1 MILTL
6 TALVGRSLARVRGA
20 LLGVA
25 GLLSALQVAIV
36 LQAASHD
43 QPTFETLG
51 RLTPEFIQRWL
62 GDNIVAFASF
72 GGLVAF
78 GYFHPVV
85 LLLVAM
91 VAAFV
96 ASEPAA
102 DVEGGQVDLLLSRP
116 VARHWLVTRSAVL
129 SLVSPLMLAALM
141 IASTSVAVAAFSP
154 PSARGPSAVT
164 LVTLAAHLVGVA
176 WCWRTV
182 ARARRGRTAARGRF
196 RPGRDSRRRTVLRQP
211 ARRVLEAGT
220 RRRRVLAVSLLS
232 RDRNRGRFIESG
244 RRSVPPWLRRRH
256 SHRAVALAF
265 PHERSLIV
273 PVLLIAVASV
283 GSLIARFAHR
293 RAWRTAAGRRVP
305 TSRSPGRSSSSASST
320 SRRHRSSSH
329 AFPVRR
335 AWFASGG
342 IAMSLGGALNVLQRL
357 YVRRAP
363 GVARVS
369 RRKPGHDGAG
379 RDVRHACRCA
389 CRTRAQFLMLLGLLL
404 ATTALSVR
412 WGHRNNAES
421 LGTD

>member
-36 LQAASHD
+36 LQAASYD

-116 VARHWLVTRSAVL
+116 IARHWLVTRSAVL

-176 WCWRTV
+176 WCFGALSLALAGV
-182 ARARRGRTAARGRF
+182 ARRRAAAF
-196 RPGRDSRRRTVLRQP
+196 VP
-211 ARRVLEAGT
+211 AAI
-220 RRRRVLAVSLLS
+220 A
-232 RDRNRGRFIESG
+232 
-244 RRSVPPWLRRRH
+244 
-256 SHRAVALAF
+256 AVALF
-265 PHERSLIV
+265 FV
-273 PVLLIAVASV
+273 NLLAAS
-283 GSLIARFAHR
+283 
-293 RAWRTAAGRRVP
+293 WKP
-305 TSRSPGRSSSSASST
+305 
-320 SRRHRSSSH
+320 
-329 AFPVRR
+329 
-335 AWFASGG
+335 
-342 IAMSLGGALNVLQRL
+342 
-357 YVRRAP
+357 
-363 GVARVS
+363 ARVVDVFS
-369 RRKPGHDGAG
+369 PFHYYRGTEIVAG
-379 RDVRHACRCA
+379 LSNPAGDL
-389 CRTRAQFLMLLGLLL
+389 FLLGSAAVIL
-404 ATTALSVR
+404 TALSYWR
-412 WGHRNNAES
+412 FHTRD
-421 LGTD
+421 L